1 MTREPSSLMSE
12 IERDLL
18 DGRPVE
24 DVLRKLIILGGL
36 ARSSALRDWA
46 SLELRGYG
54 EVPVDELPSYRKV
67 LGLIQLDA
75 IVGRGSV
82 AHQTIGA
89 NELPEGIREHITN
102 HVPLWQGIGE
112 VQALIDHHA
121 SGEAV
126 RFGLPDER
134 VIARLMDRASQDA
147 FQRVTA
153 IYWSVSVSSL
163 SGVVDQVRTRLA
175 ELLGELRAS
184 TPDGLTPA
192 AADVAAAVN
201 VVVRGKG
208 NRVTV
213 AQAGRAESVLVGAH
227 ADGETGFWTAGK
239 KVGAFLV
246 GLASITGVVITW
258 LQWSGA

>member
-1 MTREPSSLMSE
+1 MSE

-46 SLELRGYG
+46 SQELRGYP
-54 EVPVDELPSYRKV
+54 EVLVDELPPYRKV
-67 LGLIQLDA
+67 LGVIQLDA
-75 IVGRGSV
+75 IVGRGTV

-121 SGEAV
+121 SGEAL

-134 VIARLMDRASQDA
+134 LIARLMDRASKDPS
-147 FQRVTA
+147 QRITS

-163 SGVVDQVRTRLA
+163 TGVVDQVRTRLA

-184 TPDGLTPA
+184 TPEGITPA

-208 NRVTV
+208 NRVTI
-213 AQAGRAESVLVGAH
+213 AQAGRAESVSAGAR
-227 ADGETGFWTAGK
+227 ADDETRFWTVGK

-246 GLASITGVVITW
+246 GLASIAGVIIAW
-258 LQWSGA
+258 LQFSGA